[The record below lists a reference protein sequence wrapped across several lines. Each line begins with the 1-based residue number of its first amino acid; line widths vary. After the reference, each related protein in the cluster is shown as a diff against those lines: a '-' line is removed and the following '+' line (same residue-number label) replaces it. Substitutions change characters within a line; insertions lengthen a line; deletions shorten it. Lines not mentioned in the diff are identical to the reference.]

1 MKKRVNNAQKIRKHP
16 LPALF
21 VPLGI
26 YQNINI
32 ETDSADICE
41 FCSVCNAHVDI
52 FCFSAQ
58 KQVYRRF
65 RFARK
70 IHHSG
75 KIVSCSERKNSEF
88 NIRVL
93 TYDGGNFVHCS
104 VAACRNNELF
114 SVFYRFLCNFDRM
127 SLVFRFLTMY
137 SMPRSRSMVSHS
149 ENKALHLPLP
159 ATGLTIKTFCP
170 LYFLRNNSKNPAMN
184 FVYSQKTA
192 QNSLGI
198 ASPHPQTQSA
208 DMNTRL
214 YNNASCC
221 HLSISVAKFRPSP
234 HV

>member
-21 VPLGI
+21 MPLGI

-52 FCFSAQ
+52 LCFSAQ

-75 KIVSCSERKNSEF
+75 KIVSCSERKDPEF

-127 SLVFRFLTMY
+127 SLVLRFFNDVFNAAFAKYGFTFRKQSIAFTA
-137 SMPRSRSMVSHS
+137 SGHRVNDKKHS
-149 ENKALHLPLP
+149 IHYISSEI
-159 ATGLTIKTFCP
+159 T
-170 LYFLRNNSKNPAMN
+170 
-184 FVYSQKTA
+184 QKTL
-192 QNSLGI
+192 Q
-198 ASPHPQTQSA
+198 
-208 DMNTRL
+208 
-214 YNNASCC
+214 
-221 HLSISVAKFRPSP
+221 
-234 HV
+234 